1 VISRLLYLLIAGGLG
16 GLLGWLVSEPFS
28 PAEILPHG
36 VDPTA
41 PEWADLYRR
50 SLFHQNLLGGA
61 TGMFVGALVAGASG
75 WAVGSLHH
83 LRRGLLWGAVAGLLA
98 GGVSVHFAAGVYD
111 TMMRPYAASR
121 AYMVAPLVAL
131 TARAIGWGVFGCLLG
146 AGQAIATRSWP
157 RVRQAAI
164 GGLLGGAI
172 GGVLFEITAP
182 IFQPISQQL
191 EPGRMEVGRFSRAVG
206 LVCVGAGIGMFI
218 GLVEFLMRS
227 AWIRVLQGRNEG
239 KEYLVDARRTVI
251 GRSET
256 ADIPL
261 FGDPAVAPQH
271 VAIDRV
277 GRDYVLVDSG
287 AGTLVNGMPVQSVT
301 LRDGDA
307 LQIGRFVL
315 QFRLKAGQGVR
326 APVDVKKPTQAA
338 VSMTPPNVCQFCGQT
353 KDAAGNCACTPVPR
367 VQPATPVTAAGV
379 QANTLVAWDGPLAG
393 SRFVVGPAPV
403 GIGRDPSNAIAL
415 TGDAQVSR
423 RHARAQIEGGN
434 LVIYDEGSTNGTFVN
449 GVRITQQVLSPGDV
463 VTVGQTSFRVE

>member
-1 VISRLLYLLIAGGLG
+1 MISRLLYLLIAGGLG

-36 VDPTA
+36 VDPNA

-50 SLFHQNLLGGA
+50 SLFHQNLLGTA

-83 LRRGLLWGAVAGLLA
+83 LRRGLLLGAAAGLLA
-98 GGVSVHFAAGVYD
+98 GGISVQIAAGVYD
-111 TMMRPYAASR
+111 AMMRPYASAR
-121 AYMVAPLVAL
+121 AYMAAPLLAL
-131 TARAIGWGVFGCLLG
+131 TARAIGWGIFGCLLG
-146 AGQAIATRSWP
+146 AGQAITTRSWQ

-164 GGLLGGAI
+164 GGLVGGAI

-182 IFQPISQQL
+182 FFQPISQQL

-227 AWIRVLQGRNEG
+227 AWVRVLQGRNEG
-239 KEYLVDARRTVI
+239 KEYLVDANRTVI

-271 VAIDRV
+271 AAIDRV

-287 AGTLVNGMPVQSVT
+287 AGTFVNGMPVQSVT

-338 VSMTPPNVCQFCGQT
+338 VSMTPPNVCRFCGQT
-353 KDAAGNCACTPVPR
+353 KDAAGNCACTPVPSMR
-367 VQPATPVTAAGV
+367 PTEFVAAPGS
-379 QANTLVAWDGPLAG
+379 QAHALVVADGPLAG
-393 SRFVVGPAPV
+393 SRFVIGPTPT
-403 GIGRDPSNAIAL
+403 GIGRDPSNPIAL
-415 TGDAQVSR
+415 TSDAQVSR
-423 RHARAQIEGGN
+423 RHARAQIEGGR

-449 GVRITQQVLSPGDV
+449 GVRVTQQALAPGDI
-463 VTVGQTSFRVE
+463 VTIGGTSFRVE